1 MIPPEHTADFVA
13 PMEDVLDL
21 YRRPYDPECPLIHMD
36 EKPIQLIQETR
47 APLPAK
53 PGKPLRYD
61 YE

>member
-1 MIPPEHTADFVA
+1 
-13 PMEDVLDL
+13 MEDVLDL